1 MRLGLFLISLVILL
15 FLCSLLIGHTQAPIS
30 NSLQALILGQGFLG
44 TVMQEI
50 RLPRAILA
58 ALVGGSL
65 GLSGAAMQGYL
76 RNPLAEPGLIGISG
90 SASLG
95 AVLSLQTGLAATFW
109 LALPFSALGM
119 SVFAVFLIMLLA
131 EKVRTV

>member
-1 MRLGLFLISLVILL
+1 MRLGLFLISLVTLL
-15 FLCSLLIGHTQAPIS
+15 FLCSLLIGHTQAPLS
-30 NSLQALILGQGFLG
+30 TSLKALVSGQGPLG
-44 TVMQEI
+44 TVMQDI

-76 RNPLAEPGLIGISG
+76 RNPLAERGLIGVSG

-109 LALPFSALGM
+109 LALPLDVPIFYFKIKGC
-119 SVFAVFLIMLLA
+119 IGN
-131 EKVRTV
+131 RTG

>member
-1 MRLGLFLISLVILL
+1 
-15 FLCSLLIGHTQAPIS
+15 
-30 NSLQALILGQGFLG
+30 
-44 TVMQEI
+44 MQDI

-119 SVFAVFLIMLLA
+119 SVLAVFLIMLLA
-131 EKVRTV
+131 GKQGRSLTLILAGIAISALAGAMTSLVLNLSPNPYATAEIVFWNI

>member
-30 NSLQALILGQGFLG
+30 NSLQALILGQGSLG

-95 AVLSLQTGLAATFW
+95 GCNIFTNRFGCYILACLAFFGLGNVSLRC
-109 LALPFSALGM
+109 
-119 SVFAVFLIMLLA
+119 VFDYAS
-131 EKVRTV
+131 RW